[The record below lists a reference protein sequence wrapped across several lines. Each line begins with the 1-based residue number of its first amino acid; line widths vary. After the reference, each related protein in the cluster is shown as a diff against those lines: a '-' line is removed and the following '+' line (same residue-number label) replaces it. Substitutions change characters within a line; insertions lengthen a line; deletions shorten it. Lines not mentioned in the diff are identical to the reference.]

1 MRIISLALILVFF
14 ACTLSGCNSER
25 ETQLEGKVS
34 ELEGQVS
41 KLERKIDDAR
51 SKLSDVDSE
60 VNNLKT
66 AVGILNSNVNQFSYM
81 DWKIV
86 VNTVKT
92 SAFIVET
99 AADSVES
106 AVSDAKNSLQ

>member
-1 MRIISLALILVFF
+1 MTLGFKTMRIISLALILVFF

-25 ETQLEGKVS
+25 ETQLEGQVS
-34 ELEGQVS
+34 E
-41 KLERKIDDAR
+41 LERKIDDAR

-60 VNNLKT
+60 VNDSKT
-66 AVGILNSNVNQFSYM
+66 AVDILNSNVNKFSYM
-81 DWKIV
+81 DWEIV

-106 AVSDAKNSLQ
+106 AVSDAKSSLQ